1 MVKFK
6 TKKKWG
12 HLVAKFRTN
21 TSGANWWSNLELIQV
36 APPGIPVYC
45 LLLDS
50 SEHREQHDYC
60 NSRDTLLIRRCP
72 LFQQGQSQGRLH
84 TGYEEETNEFWDQFS
99 SSKNNEIIY
108 HIILDLYIYIEHC
121 NNMMQNG

>member
-1 MVKFK
+1 MVDIEVDKPR
-6 TKKKWG
+6 

-72 LFQQGQSQGRLH
+72 LFQHGQSQGRLH
-84 TGYEEETNEFWDQFS
+84 TGYEEETNEFWDFFFFFFINSVQA
-99 SSKNNEIIY
+99 KITK
-108 HIILDLYIYIEHC
+108 
-121 NNMMQNG
+121 